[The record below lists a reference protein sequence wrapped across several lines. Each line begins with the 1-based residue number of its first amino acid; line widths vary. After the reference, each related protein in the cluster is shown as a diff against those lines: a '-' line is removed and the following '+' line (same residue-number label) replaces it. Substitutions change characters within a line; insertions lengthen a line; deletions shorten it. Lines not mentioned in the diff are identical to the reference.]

1 MYKVEFLPIAKE
13 DLNDII
19 YYISHILKN
28 TTAAI
33 KLRDLFM
40 KGFDNILHTPYGG
53 PIYRTTEFL
62 KNEYRS
68 HKVKNFFI
76 FYTINEGE
84 KIVTIVRVLYQKMNI
99 ENILE

>member
-68 HKVKNFFI
+68 HKVKNFFY
-76 FYTINEGE
+76 F
-84 KIVTIVRVLYQKMNI
+84 
-99 ENILE
+99 ILLMKVKKLLLLLEYYIKK